1 MELMKRISTFFY
13 LAIGVL
19 TLLNAEIQITDSV
32 NQFRYPKFSDN
43 GFIEWV
49 LEGHSG
55 TYNQSEISIENLK
68 LRIYS
73 GDQLARS
80 LSNITGDNC
89 IFDSDTQIAK
99 SNDSILIKG
108 SGFDL
113 SGYEW
118 TYDLSKEI
126 IFLDAD
132 ASVRFSQNIDS
143 IFSGV
148 EQGGETTI
156 KSDQMRLIIEPTH
169 YLFTFEGNCTLSSD
183 TTTLESELLELELL
197 NNSNRINFSV
207 PTGELSG
214 MKSIL
219 GEGDIR
225 FNSMEQEVQSDKFI
239 IQPQENKAIFS
250 GDASIQYN
258 QIVLKGD
265 FIDLKQ
271 NEVEVFSLNNRLS
284 SFSNAM
290 LDDQTSDFDQSSI
303 LIQSKNI
310 SLLKQADTYK
320 YYFDEDVFFISD
332 LYKINAEWLYL
343 KAEEI
348 PEIDST
354 EMFQNITVT
363 EAKENVV
370 VEHEDYYMSGGD
382 LKYLPLENHLELSN
396 EVAYM
401 SDFAKLKS
409 DHLMIKDDT
418 LYASSD
424 QGLIEVILPN
434 TTDLNFELN
443 EDLSSTEASERSD
456 TTVYSNDLEIN
467 IYDERYDCMFRGAV
481 SLLKDDFSINSNALT
496 MKWKPSPLDN
506 GLNSEYVIDTMI
518 ADGSVTMEQ
527 INYFASANSVEI
539 LPEEK
544 MFHLLGDAHFK
555 DANGSIW
562 GERIEFDRKLKQTK
576 VIGSETGERAR
587 IQFDIFG
594 TEEEN
599 LEESTKE

>member
-19 TLLNAEIQITDSV
+19 TLLNAEIQITESV

-156 KSDQMRLIIEPTH
+156 KSDQMRLIIEPTR

-219 GEGDIR
+219 GEGDVQ
-225 FNSMEQEVQSDKFI
+225 FNSMEQKVQSDKFI

-250 GDASIQYN
+250 GEASIQYN

-348 PEIDST
+348 PEIDSA

-396 EVAYM
+396 EITYM

-443 EDLSSTEASERSD
+443 EDLSSTEVSERSD

-467 IYDERYDCMFRGAV
+467 IYDDRYDCMFGGAV